1 MEEKIINISVI
12 TNAKKDKI
20 IKLAD
25 DNYKV
30 KVTVLPVKGKA
41 NARVVGLMAD
51 YFNISKNQVEIIRGE
66 KNKNKLIYI
75 RL

>member
-12 TNAKKDKI
+12 ANAKKDEI

-30 KVTVLPVKGKA
+30 KVTVLPIKGKA
-41 NARVVGLMAD
+41 NARVVSLLAD